1 MIFFG
6 AGKHREKTMK
16 CRIAV
21 AAVVLVALA
30 GAAWAETY
38 PDRTIKLIVG
48 YGPGGGTDT
57 VARLMA
63 QKMQE
68 SFGQTV
74 VVENK
79 PGGNAMI
86 GPDYVAKSTPD
97 GYTLLFGGQGQITVS
112 PVVYQKMPYGLKD
125 FVPIAMMSRYPL
137 IFLVSANHPA
147 KTMQEFIVW
156 AKANPDKVNYATASP
171 AFTLGM
177 ELFKLRSGTPG
188 QTIPY
193 KSGNEQVMSVIS
205 DQVTY
210 TMAEPPSSVPNVVSG
225 KARALAVAAPVR
237 LPELPDVPTM
247 KEAGVDMNVSL
258 WAGMFAPAGTPP
270 EIVKKVEAES
280 VRISQLPDFKA
291 RLRAV
296 GTESPGIAGA
306 EFQAVIDR
314 EIEQWRDVAR
324 QANLKF
330 EQ

>member
-1 MIFFG
+1 
-6 AGKHREKTMK
+6 MK
-16 CRIAV
+16 IGSVAV
-21 AAVVLVALA
+21 ASLALMLA
-30 GAAWAETY
+30 GAAPALSETY

-57 VARLMA
+57 VARLIA

-68 SFGQTV
+68 SFGQNV

-97 GYTLLFGGQGQITVS
+97 GYTLLYGGQGQITVS

-125 FVPIAMMSRYPL
+125 FIPIAMMGRYPL

-147 KTMQEFIVW
+147 KTMQEFIAW

-171 AFTLGM
+171 AFTLAM
-177 ELFKLRSGTPG
+177 ELFKLRTGTQG

-193 KSGNEQVMSVIS
+193 KSGNDQVMSVIS

-210 TMAEPPSSVPNVVSG
+210 TMAEPPSSVPNVLGG
-225 KARALAVAAPVR
+225 KARALAVAATTR

-247 KEAGVDMNVSL
+247 QEAGIDMNVSL

-270 EIVKKVEAES
+270 EIVKKIEAES

-291 RLRAV
+291 KLRAV
-296 GTESPGIAGA
+296 GTESPGMIGV
-306 EFQAVIDR
+306 EFQSTIDK
-314 EIEQWRDVAR
+314 EIIQWGDVAK

>member
-1 MIFFG
+1 MKNAMIAASAIVILSLSG
-6 AGKHREKTMK
+6 AS
-16 CRIAV
+16 AS
-21 AAVVLVALA
+21 
-30 GAAWAETY
+30 AETY
-38 PDRTIKLIVG
+38 PDRTIKLVVG

-68 SFGQTV
+68 SFGQNV

-86 GPDYVAKSTPD
+86 GPDFVAKSAPD

-112 PVVYQKMPYGLKD
+112 PVIYSKMPYSLKD
-125 FVPIAMMSRYPL
+125 FTPIAMMSRYPL

-147 KTMQEFIVW
+147 KTMQEFIAW
-156 AKANPDKVNYATASP
+156 SKANPEKTNYATASP
-171 AFTLGM
+171 AFTLAM
-177 ELFKLRSGTPG
+177 ELFKLRTGTEG

-193 KSGNEQVMSVIS
+193 KSGNDQVMSVVA

-210 TMAEPPSSVPNVVSG
+210 TMAEPPSSVPQVISG
-225 KARALAVAAPVR
+225 KARALAVAAQDR

-258 WAGMFAPAGTPP
+258 WAGVFAPAGTPAD
-270 EIVKKVEAES
+270 IVKKIEVES

-291 RLRAV
+291 KLRAV
-296 GTESPGIAGA
+296 STESPGMIGA
-306 EFQAVIDR
+306 EFKSTIDR
-314 EIEQWRDVAR
+314 EVGLWADVAK
-324 QANLKF
+324 QAKLKF
-330 EQ
+330 E

>member
-1 MIFFG
+1 
-6 AGKHREKTMK
+6 MK
-16 CRIAV
+16 IGLV
-21 AAVVLVALA
+21 AAVSLAFAVA
-30 GAAWAETY
+30 GAPLASSQNY

-57 VARLMA
+57 VARLVA

-68 SFGQTV
+68 SFGQNV

-97 GYTLLFGGQGQITVS
+97 GYTLLYGGQGQITVS

-125 FVPIAMMSRYPL
+125 FIPIAMMGRYPL

-147 KTMQEFIVW
+147 KTMQQFIAW
-156 AKANPDKVNYATASP
+156 AKANPDKTNYATASP
-171 AFTLGM
+171 AFTLAM
-177 ELFKLRSGTPG
+177 ELFKLRTGTQG

-193 KSGNEQVMSVIS
+193 KSGNDQVMSVIS

-210 TMAEPPSSVPNVVSG
+210 TMAEPPSAVPNVQGG
-225 KARALAVAAPVR
+225 KARALAVAAPTR

-247 KEAGVDMNVSL
+247 QEAGVDMNVSL
-258 WAGMFAPAGTPP
+258 WAGMFAPTGTPP
-270 EIVKKVEAES
+270 DIVKKVEAES
-280 VRISQLPDFKA
+280 VRISRLPDFVAK
-291 RLRAV
+291 LRAI
-296 GTESPGIAGA
+296 GTESPGMIGK
-306 EFQAVIDR
+306 EFQDTIDK
-314 EIEQWRDVAR
+314 EIIQWTDVAK